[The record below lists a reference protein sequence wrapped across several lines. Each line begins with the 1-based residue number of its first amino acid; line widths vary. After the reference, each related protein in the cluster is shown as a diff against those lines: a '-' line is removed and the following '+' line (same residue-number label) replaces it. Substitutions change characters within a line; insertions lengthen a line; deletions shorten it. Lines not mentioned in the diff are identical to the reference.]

1 MFNIFKLS
9 LNFFYLVYYLQ
20 FMLFNLSVINFFLIC
35 IFRFLSSF
43 NRPNLLYKVVP
54 KKGKSALVEIANLIK
69 EKYKNQSGII
79 YCFSR
84 KDCDSTAAFMCTE
97 GIKASSYHAGLTDQK
112 RNEVQMKWLT
122 NKFNVFVY
130 LFIHA

>member
-1 MFNIFKLS
+1 M
-9 LNFFYLVYYLQ
+9 YEY
-20 FMLFNLSVINFFLIC
+20 FFLIC

-54 KKGKSALVEIANLIK
+54 KKGKSALAEIANLIK

-84 KDCDSTAAFMCTE
+84 KDCDSTATFMCKE
-97 GIKASSYHAGLTDQK
+97 GIKASSYHAGLSDQK

-122 NKFNVFVY
+122 NKSNVF
-130 LFIHA
+130 I